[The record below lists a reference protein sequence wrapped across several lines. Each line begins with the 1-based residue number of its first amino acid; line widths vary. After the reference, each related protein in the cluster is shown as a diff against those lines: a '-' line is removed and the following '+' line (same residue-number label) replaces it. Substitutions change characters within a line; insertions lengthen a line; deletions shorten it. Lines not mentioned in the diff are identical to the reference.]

1 MEVLKSRRITWSFIC
16 IYEHTH
22 VCVSYLFSILYIG
35 YSRRQVYLSQ
45 YTFILFVVHK
55 SLVLK

>member
-1 MEVLKSRRITWSFIC
+1 MR

-22 VCVSYLFSILYIG
+22 VYVSYLFSNLYLG

-55 SLVLK
+55 SLELKMNSGILRSNT

>member
-1 MEVLKSRRITWSFIC
+1 MEVLKSQRITWSFVC

-22 VCVSYLFSILYIG
+22 VCVSYLFSTLYVG

-45 YTFILFVVHK
+45 CTFILFVVHR
-55 SLVLK
+55 SLELK